1 MKPPRFLFALLVLL
15 AGVLPTCARP
25 VAAEALPELSL
36 ITHTFNVRTATQLR
50 FIFSDDPRFVNNPV
64 EIELHRRVASRT
76 SFQSIAAGE
85 AKPGVIDALTL
96 LPTRIR
102 RINNSAQF
110 SIPISARADSPQVLY
125 LAQDG
130 VYPITL
136 RIRDSQSK
144 EAIGEVLT
152 FINVQ
157 REIDPSQTVQASSLI
172 RLRANPSLQ
181 PNGETSI
188 TDGTRAKVR
197 QFVEIMK
204 NQSYPMTVSV
214 QPEIIEALGSSTI
227 ESDQQLLLS
236 LREQLRLRSVTTA
249 PFVPIDPSMFAAM
262 NMRQEFIEQ
271 LRVGED
277 TLNKWLPG
285 VVIHR
290 GTYVADHFLTS
301 AGLQLLRTAGIVSV
315 ILSPRA
321 QQNISVSGTT
331 NVVMRPSGVNS
342 NNVAVIAVDDAAAL
356 TLTRESTQRSGELSA
371 FHTAAELLVARDD
384 LLASGRPASSL
395 RILLSSQSGDPTVN
409 KNLVTAISLLQGSTG
424 IRFTDMAPTQV
435 PGVDSTNVKFSTNT
449 PNSGAARSAGITAA
463 RTELDATASMADP
476 ADIRREQW
484 SHLFALAVSNTVV
497 NGDNY
502 VAGLRELLGDVRGSV
517 TVTTPDT
524 ITLSGR
530 SGAIRIQIR
539 NNSDVPLTVRVRM
552 ASAKLRLQDP
562 VRLVKLA
569 AGGTTEVEVE
579 AGTRTNGRFPIAIR
593 VTTPEGNLEVVPYI
607 QVTARMNAIAGFG
620 QYLSLFLLLL
630 VLLWWWTHWR
640 RARIQKARGTT
651 VSD

>member
-1 MKPPRFLFALLVLL
+1 M
-15 AGVLPTCARP
+15 
-25 VAAEALPELSL
+25 
-36 ITHTFNVRTATQLR
+36 
-50 FIFSDDPRFVNNPV
+50 
-64 EIELHRRVASRT
+64 
-76 SFQSIAAGE
+76 
-85 AKPGVIDALTL
+85 
-96 LPTRIR
+96 
-102 RINNSAQF
+102 
-110 SIPISARADSPQVLY
+110 
-125 LAQDG
+125 
-130 VYPITL
+130 YPITL

-144 EAIGEVLT
+144 EAIAEILT
-152 FINVQ
+152 FINV
-157 REIDPSQTVQASSLI
+157 RRTIDPSQTVQASTLI
-172 RLRANPSLQ
+172 RLRSTPSLQ

-188 TDGTRAKVR
+188 TAEARTKVR
-197 QFVEIMK
+197 QFIEILK

-214 QPEIIEALGSSTI
+214 QPEIIEAFGSSTSD
-227 ESDQQLLLS
+227 SDQALFLS
-236 LREQLRLRSVTTA
+236 LREQLRLRSITTA
-249 PFVPIDPSMFAAM
+249 PFVPSDPSMFAAM

-277 TLNKWLPG
+277 VLNKWLPG

-290 GTYVADHFLTS
+290 GTYVADHYLT
-301 AGLQLLRTAGIVSV
+301 ADGLQLLRTAGIVSV
-315 ILSPRA
+315 ILAPRA
-321 QQNISVSGTT
+321 QQNISVAGTT

-342 NNVAVIAVDDAAAL
+342 NNVSVIAVDEAAAQ
-356 TLTRESTQRSGELSA
+356 TLVRDSTKNSGELSA

-384 LLASGRPASSL
+384 LLAAGQPAASL
-395 RILLSSQSGDPTVN
+395 RILLSSQSGDPSAN
-409 KNLVTAISLLQGSTG
+409 SNLVTATSLLQGSTG
-424 IRFTDMAPTQV
+424 IRFTDMAAAQTPDRETSSV
-435 PGVDSTNVKFSTNT
+435 RFSTTT
-449 PNSGAARSAGITAA
+449 PNTGAGRSAGIAVA
-463 RTELDATASMADP
+463 RKELTATASMADP
-476 ADIRREQW
+476 ADIRRELW

-497 NGDNY
+497 NGDDY

-539 NNSDVPLTVRVRM
+539 NNSEVPLTVRVRM

-562 VRLVKLA
+562 IRMVKLA
-569 AGGTTEVEVE
+569 SGGTTEVEVE
-579 AGTRTNGRFPIAIR
+579 AGTRSNGRFPISIR

-620 QYLSLFLLLL
+620 QYVSLILLLL

>member
-1 MKPPRFLFALLVLL
+1 MKPPRFLVTLLVLL
-15 AGVLPTCARP
+15 ATVLPASARP
-25 VAAEALPELSL
+25 VAAGALPELSL

-50 FIFSDDPRFVNNPV
+50 FIFSDDPRFINNPV

-76 SFQSIAAGE
+76 SFQAIATGDAR
-85 AKPGVIDALTL
+85 PGVIDALTL
-96 LPTRIR
+96 LPTQVR

-110 SIPISARADSPQVLY
+110 SVPISARADSPQVLF

-136 RIRDSQSK
+136 RIRDSESK
-144 EAIGEVLT
+144 EAIAEILT
-152 FINVQ
+152 FINV
-157 REIDPSQTVQASSLI
+157 RRTIDPSQTVQASTLI
-172 RLRANPSLQ
+172 RLRATPSLQ

-188 TDGTRAKVR
+188 TDETRTKVR
-197 QFVEIMK
+197 QFIEILK

-214 QPEIIEALGSSTI
+214 QPEIIEAFGSSTSD
-227 ESDQQLLLS
+227 SDQALFLS
-236 LREQLRLRSVTTA
+236 LREQLRLRSITTA
-249 PFVPIDPSMFAAM
+249 PFVPSDPSMFAAM

-277 TLNKWLPG
+277 VLNKWLPG
-285 VVIHR
+285 VIIHR
-290 GTYVADHFLTS
+290 GTYVADHYLT
-301 AGLQLLRTAGIVSV
+301 ADGLQLLRTAGIVSV
-315 ILSPRA
+315 ILAPRA
-321 QQNISVSGTT
+321 QQNISVSGTM
-331 NVVMRPSGVNS
+331 NVVMRPTGVNS
-342 NNVAVIAVDDAAAL
+342 NNVAVIAVDEASSQ
-356 TLTRESTQRSGELSA
+356 TLVLDTTKKSGELSA

-384 LLASGRPASSL
+384 LLAAGQPASSL
-395 RILLSSQSGDPTVN
+395 RILLSSQSGDPSVN
-409 KNLVTAISLLQGSTG
+409 SNLVTATSLLQGSSG
-424 IRFTDMAPTQV
+424 IRFTDLAPTQIPV
-435 PGVDSTNVKFSTNT
+435 SGSSSVRFATTT
-449 PNSGAARSAGITAA
+449 PNTGAGRSAGIAAA
-463 RTELDATASMADP
+463 RKELNATASMADP
-476 ADIRREQW
+476 SDLRRELW

-497 NGDNY
+497 NGDDY

-539 NNSDVPLTVRVRM
+539 NNSEVPLTVRVRM
-552 ASAKLRLQDP
+552 ASAKLRLQEP
-562 VRLVKLA
+562 IRIVKLA

-579 AGTRTNGRFPIAIR
+579 AGTRSNGRFPISIR